1 MNMKEVQVLSPA
13 PGQQIQQRIE
23 GPRRSKLTFAAS
35 EDCSA
40 PIRLDRLRRVREP
53 VSRSKTGVQGKV
65 ADVSSGRS
73 RHAESQNELK
83 AFQVLMATARS
94 DAWQEQPLF
103 LEYHHEGTKHRY
115 TPDAL
120 VAWGE
125 HWEVVE
131 IKEDAEA
138 DLSENQTRFAL
149 IRELLAEHGLCF
161 RVWKKSEICAE
172 PRMAN
177 VARIL
182 RYRSVQVPAAENEGI
197 RRTFSLTPQLPLR
210 AFCENPMAVQHVLR
224 LVLDGRL
231 HIDWWEPL
239 GLGSRISRS
248 PIGRQVWPFPPA
260 ELQEAGCRCM
270 H

>member
-1 MNMKEVQVLSPA
+1 
-13 PGQQIQQRIE
+13 
-23 GPRRSKLTFAAS
+23 
-35 EDCSA
+35 
-40 PIRLDRLRRVREP
+40 
-53 VSRSKTGVQGKV
+53 
-65 ADVSSGRS
+65 
-73 RHAESQNELK
+73 
-83 AFQVLMATARS
+83 MATACS
-94 DAWQEQPLF
+94 DGWQEQPFF

-115 TPDAL
+115 TPDVL

-125 HWEVVE
+125 HQEVVE
-131 IKEDAEA
+131 IKGDSEA
-138 DLSENQTRFAL
+138 DLPKNQTRFTL

-172 PRMAN
+172 PRLGN
-177 VARIL
+177 VSRVL
-182 RYRSVQVPAAENEGI
+182 RYRSVQVSTADNEGI
-197 RRTFSLTPQLPLR
+197 RRMFSLTPELR
-210 AFCENPMAVQHVLR
+210 LRTFCETPMAVQNLLR

-239 GLGSRISRS
+239 GLDSRISTT